1 MKKLTLLMLFS
12 ATTLLNVLHSQTITI
27 GTGNVTTSSSPCDPN
42 FGYSYVQTI
51 YLQSDINAT
60 GSITSIQYYYNGT
73 ALTNSSQVKVY
84 MANITRSTFAST
96 TDWETLTNLSLVF
109 DGTLA
114 ATTLPGWVTITLATP
129 FAYDNTKNL
138 LIAVDENTAGSD
150 AGRFTG
156 TSATGRVIH
165 YRNTATNPDPA
176 SPPTGTI
183 ASTFGNIKIDGLSAI
198 TPVTF
203 NDVHGERDSKY
214 NNIYWTT
221 QMESNNRL
229 FEIER
234 SIDGS
239 HYSKI
244 GSIASKAPN
253 GNSNTT
259 INYSFTDEHPFGNT
273 TYYRIKQ
280 LDRDGKFSYSAAISI
295 QAVSANG
302 IKLSVAYPNPVK
314 DNLHMAISVS
324 AQQQVEINVVDQN
337 GKIQV
342 NNNYSLIKGDNTVT
356 INTVR
361 LTPGMYFVKLQ
372 NKSGEIVSASFVKE

>member
-1 MKKLTLLMLFS
+1 MKKFTLLMLFS
-12 ATTLLNVLHSQTITI
+12 VATLLNALHSQTITI

-51 YLQSDINAT
+51 YLQSDINAI

-73 ALTNSSQVKVY
+73 ALTNSSQLKVY

-96 TDWETLTNLSLVF
+96 TDWEPLTNLTLVF

-114 ATTLPGWVTITLATP
+114 TTTLPGWVTITLTTP
-129 FAYDNTKNL
+129 FTYDNTKNL

-183 ASTFGNIKIDGLSAI
+183 ASTFGNIRIDGLSAI
-198 TPVTF
+198 APVTF
-203 NDVHGERDSKY
+203 TDVHGERNGKS

-221 QMESNNRL
+221 QTESNNKL

-234 SIDGS
+234 SVDGNQ
-239 HYSKI
+239 YSKI
-244 GSIASKAPN
+244 GSIASKAIN

-259 INYSFTDEHPFGNT
+259 INYSFRDEHPFSNT
-273 TYYRIKQ
+273 AYYRIKQ
-280 LDRDGKFSYSAAISI
+280 VDRDGKFSYSAAISI
-295 QAVSANG
+295 QAANVSG
-302 IKLSVAYPNPVK
+302 MKLSVAYPNPVK
-314 DNLHMAISVS
+314 ENLNLVISAS
-324 AQQQVEINVVDQN
+324 SQQQVEISVVDVN
-337 GKIQV
+337 GKVQV
-342 NNNYSLIKGDNTVT
+342 NNKYNLMKGDNAVT
-356 INTVR
+356 INAVR
-361 LTPGMYFVKLQ
+361 LTPGSYFVKIQ
-372 NKSGEIVSASFVKE
+372 NKEGEMISASFVK